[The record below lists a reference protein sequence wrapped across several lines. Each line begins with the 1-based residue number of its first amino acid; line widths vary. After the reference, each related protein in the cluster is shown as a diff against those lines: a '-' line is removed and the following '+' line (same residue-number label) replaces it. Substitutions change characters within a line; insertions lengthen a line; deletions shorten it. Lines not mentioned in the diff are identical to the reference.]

1 MKSETS
7 DWRLLDLEYSDAP
20 SNLALEEAIARKI
33 GEGKSPPTLRLWRNR
48 NAAVIGENQSAA
60 AELQLDTCKELGVEV
75 VRRFTGGGA
84 VYHDLGNLNY
94 SICTRKLPLLSSE
107 LRQSIFRL
115 SLDCTI
121 ACLEILGVE
130 SNRIPI
136 NTVVV
141 RGKKISGGAGA
152 VRWGSIFYHGSILV
166 STHLETIW
174 RILRWVQ
181 PLTPRKFVQSKRLQV
196 TSVKAELCKET
207 SVEEVQEAL
216 KDAFTRTFRAHL
228 VHGAATEEELGMVS
242 ALVREKYSTD
252 EWNLKM

>member
-1 MKSETS
+1 MG
-7 DWRLLDLEYSDAP
+7 DWRLLDLEYPDAP
-20 SNLALEEAIARKI
+20 SNLALEESIARSV

-60 AELQLDTCKELGVEV
+60 AELQLEACKELGVEV

-94 SICTRKLPLLSSE
+94 SICTRKLPLSSTD
-107 LRQSIFRL
+107 LHQSIFKL

-121 ACLEILGVE
+121 ACLEILGIE

-136 NTVVV
+136 NTIVVQ
-141 RGKKISGGAGA
+141 GKKISGGAGA
-152 VRWGSIFYHGSILV
+152 IRWGSTFYHGSILV
-166 STHLETIW
+166 STHLETMW
-174 RILRWVQ
+174 RILRWAQ
-181 PLTPRKFVQSKRLQV
+181 PPTPRRFVQSTRLPV
-196 TSVKAELCKET
+196 TSVKAELGKET

-228 VHGAATEEELGMVS
+228 VQGTVTEEESGMVS
-242 ALVREKYSTD
+242 ALVREKYGTD

>member
-1 MKSETS
+1 MG
-7 DWRLLDLEYSDAP
+7 DWRILNLEYPDAP
-20 SNLALEEAIARKI
+20 SNLALEEAMARKV

-60 AELQLDTCKELGVEV
+60 AELQLDACKELGVEV

-84 VYHDLGNLNY
+84 VYHDIGNLNY
-94 SICTRKLPLLSSE
+94 SICTRKLPPSSPE
-107 LRQSIFRL
+107 FHQSIFRL

-136 NTVVV
+136 NTIVV

-152 VRWGSIFYHGSILV
+152 IRWGAIFYHGSILV
-166 STHLETIW
+166 STHLETMW
-174 RILRWVQ
+174 RILRWMQ
-181 PLTPRKFVQSKRLQV
+181 PPTPRRFVQSKRLPV
-196 TSVKAELCKET
+196 TSVRAELGKET
-207 SVEEVQEAL
+207 SVEEVQGAL

-228 VHGAATEEELGMVS
+228 VHGSATEEELGMVS
-242 ALVREKYSTD
+242 VLVREKYGTD